1 MNTATRALDKP
12 RRLHAARRAAGWLI
26 EVGGL
31 AILATQAW
39 RIA

>member
-1 MNTATRALDKP
+1 MKHCL
-12 RRLHAARRAAGWLI
+12 RRTAGWVI
-26 EVGGL
+26 EAGGL